1 MPLYDFREEPNF
13 TRHIPE
19 LFGTDENYSAFQ
31 AVLNQNP
38 RKGDVI
44 QGTGGLRK
52 VRYRDTGRG
61 MGTRGGLRII
71 YLFAE
76 AYDVILLVL
85 GYNKNIPDLT
95 PAQKQVVK
103 KLAEDFVAQ
112 LALEREL
119 AARKRG

>member
-1 MPLYDFREEPNF
+1 M
-13 TRHIPE
+13 
-19 LFGTDENYSAFQ
+19 FGTDENYSAFQ
-31 AVLNQNP
+31 AVLNDNP

-44 QGTGGLRK
+44 QGTGGVRK

-76 AYDVILLVL
+76 AYDMILLL
-85 GYNKNIPDLT
+85 MAYNKNIPDLT

-103 KLAEDFVAQ
+103 KLAEDFTGHLV
-112 LALEREL
+112 LEREI